1 MYLKTHGQTH
11 RGRILSVLIFSGF
24 LLTATLIP
32 GPAVAAETPR
42 SFSLQE
48 ARDYAVRYNY
58 DARKSQLEISVAQK
72 TMRETLAAGLPQVT
86 SSFGYVNNLELA
98 TVLIPNFFEGKFEE
112 KIPVQFGT
120 QHNATAGLQVQ
131 QLVFNGSYFVG
142 LQASRIYGRLAEEGS
157 ERTRMDV
164 IETVSQT
171 YYLILVSEES
181 QRIIRGNL
189 GNLEKTLTEIRERY
203 KEGFL
208 EETDADVVQISV
220 TALKNNLQNLQKQT
234 ETAYQLLKFQ
244 MGIAL
249 EEEVVLT
256 DTLETIVTSEDIS
269 AALAGEFTMEESIDY
284 RLVQTQ
290 EKLAEMNLKNEKAKY
305 WPTVAAF
312 YSLSFNAFRD
322 SFNFFNFDKDWY
334 RTQMVGV
341 NINFPLFKSG
351 AQKAK
356 VQQASLALE
365 QARATAQ
372 QVSEGLVLEEAQAR
386 NALASALENYRNI
399 QDNLA
404 LSKKVY
410 DKTLIKYQE
419 GLASS
424 TDLTQA
430 NDRFLLTQGNY
441 IQALAELLNAKNKL
455 DRIRNSY
462 DVAEK
467 G

>member
-1 MYLKTHGQTH
+1 MLIKIHTQSHC
-11 RGRILSVLIFSGF
+11 GRISFALIWAGLVLAAA
-24 LLTATLIP
+24 LLPRPLH
-32 GPAVAAETPR
+32 AAESPR

-48 ARDYAVRYNY
+48 AREYAAQHNY
-58 DARKSQLEISVAQK
+58 DARKSQLEIAAAQK
-72 TMRETLAAGLPQVT
+72 RMRETLAGGLPQVT
-86 SSFGYVNNLELA
+86 SSLGYINNLELA
-98 TVLIPNFFEGKFEE
+98 TVLIPNFFDGKLDE

-120 QHNATAGLQVQ
+120 QHNAALGLQVQ

-142 LQASRIYGRLAEEGS
+142 LQASRIYSRLAEEGF

-189 GNLEKTLTEIRERY
+189 ENLEKTLYEIRERY

-220 TALKNNLQNLQKQT
+220 TALKNSLQNLQKQT

-244 MGIAL
+244 MGIDLDEVITLTDNFEAIVTAEDIAQAMSDEFTL
-249 EEEVVLT
+249 EEN
-256 DTLETIVTSEDIS
+256 
-269 AALAGEFTMEESIDY
+269 IDF
-284 RLVQTQ
+284 RFMQTQ

-312 YSLSFNAFRD
+312 YSLSLNAFRD
-322 SFNFFNFDKDWY
+322 TFNFFNLNKDWY
-334 RTQMVGV
+334 RTQTIGV
-341 NINFPLFKSG
+341 NVNFPLFKSG
-351 AQKAK
+351 AQKAR

-365 QARATAQ
+365 QARTTAR
-372 QVSEGLVLEEAQAR
+372 QVSEGLVLEEAQAK
-386 NALASALENYRNI
+386 NSLASAFENFRNTK
-399 QDNLA
+399 DNMD
-404 LSKKVY
+404 LSRKVY

-424 TDLTQA
+424 TELTQA
-430 NDRFLLTQGNY
+430 NDRFLATQSSY

-455 DRIRNSY
+455 DRIRGAY
-462 DVAEK
+462 DVAEE